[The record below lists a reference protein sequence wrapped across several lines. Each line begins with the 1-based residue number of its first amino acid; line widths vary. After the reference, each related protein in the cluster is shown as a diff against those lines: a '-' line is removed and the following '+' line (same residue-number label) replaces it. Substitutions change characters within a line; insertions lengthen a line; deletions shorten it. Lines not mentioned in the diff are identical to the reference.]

1 MVTKNMASL
10 KDYLTEIL
18 INNRLLTWE
27 QLSQALSAQKEN
39 GGCLRDAIIGLNF
52 IKEEELDF
60 VLSRSLGLPLIDLK
74 HFRIDPDIVKIIPI
88 NIARRY
94 KIVPVSKTGDM
105 ITLAMAD
112 PLNIFTVDHVS
123 SLGGYKINPVISDS
137 QDILRTIDFFFS
149 DSIDSSNELLKVM
162 SAPPLELVKEEKEV
176 SPSDQELNLISR
188 QAQAI
193 QVTNMIIE
201 EGVRSKASDILI
213 EPFSNYLRVRF
224 RIDRVLREEKTFS
237 KNIHPAIVSRI
248 KAMSDLNIAEH
259 RLPQSGRFKLKFL
272 IREVDFRV
280 SILPCVFGEKVAIC
294 IMDKTK
300 IALDIEK
307 LGFSQ
312 HILADL
318 EKAAKLPQGLI
329 LVCGPAGSG
338 KTATL
343 YSLAKFIDASDKNIV
358 TVEDPVEYRLEGV
371 NQVTVRPDIGLTFA
385 FVLHSILKQDPNV
398 IMVSEMRDYETVDI
412 AVKSALTGH
421 LVIST
426 MGALTAAGA
435 IVNLVNMGVEPYL
448 VNSSLVCV
456 VAQRL
461 VRKICSHCKEEYTIK
476 KELLNILKI
485 KLNGIKD
492 PRFFRAKGCLHCF
505 NTGYNGETGIAEAIL
520 LSDTIRKLIL
530 ENAPERMI
538 KEQARREGMHTLRE
552 DGIAQALKGLTSLEE
567 VFRVTAPDEL
577 VR

>member
-123 SLGGYKINPVISDS
+123 SLGGYKINPVISDG

-149 DSIDSSNELLKVM
+149 DSIDSADELLKVM
-162 SAPPLELVKEEKEV
+162 SVSPLELVKEEKEV
-176 SPSDQELNLISR
+176 SPSDQELNLISK

-201 EGVRSKASDILI
+201 EGVRKKASDILI
-213 EPFSNYLRVRF
+213 EPFSNCLRVRF
-224 RIDRVLREEKTFS
+224 RIDRILREEKTFP
-237 KNIHPAIVSRI
+237 KNIHPSIVSRI

-259 RLPQSGRFKLKFL
+259 RLPQNGRFKLKFL

-294 IMDKTK
+294 ILDKTK
-300 IALDIEK
+300 VALNIEK
-307 LGFSQ
+307 LGFSPY
-312 HILADL
+312 ILADL

-329 LVCGPAGSG
+329 LICGPAGSG
-338 KTATL
+338 ETATL
-343 YSLAKFIDASDKNIV
+343 YSLVKFIDASDKNIV
-358 TVEDPVEYRLEGV
+358 TVEDLVEYRLEGI

-385 FVLHSILKQDPNV
+385 SVLRSILKQDPNV
-398 IMVSEMRDYETVDI
+398 IMISEVRDYETVDI

-426 MGALTAAGA
+426 MRALTTAGA

-456 VAQRL
+456 MAQRL
-461 VRKICSHCKEEYTIK
+461 VRKICSYCKEEYTIN
-476 KELLNILKI
+476 KELLKILKI
-485 KLNGIKD
+485 KLDGIKD
-492 PRFFRAKGCLHCF
+492 PKFFRAKGCSRCF
-505 NTGYNGETGIAEAIL
+505 NTGYNGETGIAEVIL
-520 LSDTIRKLIL
+520 LSDTVRKLIL
-530 ENAPERMI
+530 ENAPERII
-538 KEQARREGMHTLRE
+538 KEQARQEGMHTLRE
-552 DGIAQALKGLTSLEE
+552 NGIVQALKGLTSLEE
-567 VFRVTAPDEL
+567 VFRVTVPDE
-577 VR
+577 